1 MSIAASVAVRP
12 SPCLRVLRAGL
23 VAAVLAVGM
32 WSGQP
37 LLAAAALAALRNEA
51 ICSRIDISGV
61 GEIRLTVYQNHCRA
75 RLLDDCTVWPGALL
89 LHAELED
96 GQRLWLV
103 LLPDCVAD
111 GPAGSE
117 WRRLQAAVRA
127 QLQKI

>member
-12 SPCLRVLRAGL
+12 SPCLRILRAGL
-23 VAAVLAVGM
+23 VASVLAVGA

-37 LLAAAALAALRNEA
+37 LLAAAALAGLRREA

-61 GEIRLTVYQNHCRA
+61 GEFRLTVYQKQGRA
-75 RLLDDCTVWPGALL
+75 RWLDGCTVWPGAML

-96 GQRLWLV
+96 GQRLWLA
-103 LLPDCVAD
+103 LLPDSV
-111 GPAGSE
+111 GAGQ
-117 WRRLQAAVRA
+117 WRPLQAAIRA